1 LTAPSVTVHV
11 VLAPEELSLDS
22 RTAFRSRAVT
32 EIDAMSVGAG
42 RLVIDM
48 TGTRTIDS
56 AGLGALILVRRRAAG
71 RRVRVALRG
80 VNDEIRALLTLTKLA
95 DLFEVEPARD

>member
-1 LTAPSVTVHV
+1 MTAPSATVHV

-22 RTAFRSRAVT
+22 RTAFRSRTVT
-32 EIDAMSVGAG
+32 EIDAMTVGAS

-48 TGTRTIDS
+48 SGTRTIDS
-56 AGLGALILVRRRAAG
+56 AGLGTLILVRRRAAS

-80 VNDEIRALLTLTKLA
+80 VNHEIKALLTLTKLA
-95 DLFEVEPARD
+95 DLFEVEPAQD